1 MLIAAQT
8 SAAAQAAVRSL
19 QGAFSKIIHALVEEL
34 IRLRQY
40 VEAAIDFP
48 EEEIDFFTEAKVGEQ
63 LFLLQERLTLLLK
76 QASQGVMLAD
86 GVPTVI
92 VGRANVGKS
101 SILNLLAGEDAA
113 IVTEIPGTTRDL
125 LKASILLDGI
135 TLDLI
140 DTAGLRTTTDIIE
153 QEGIRRAW
161 GALEQAQLVV
171 LVVDALVEQQEP
183 SQALIAELRQKIA
196 PAAKIVIA
204 YNKIDLV
211 GKNAAIIEQAG
222 VAAGVLLSAKTGE
235 GLELLKEALKRAIGA
250 ESIDEH
256 VFIARRRHLVA
267 LEGALVCVVNGAWCL
282 QEQAGGELLAEELR
296 LAQQWLGEITGEF
309 SADDLLGRIFS
320 EFCLGK

>member
-1 MLIAAQT
+1 LLIAAQT

-101 SILNLLAGEDAA
+101 SILNLLAA